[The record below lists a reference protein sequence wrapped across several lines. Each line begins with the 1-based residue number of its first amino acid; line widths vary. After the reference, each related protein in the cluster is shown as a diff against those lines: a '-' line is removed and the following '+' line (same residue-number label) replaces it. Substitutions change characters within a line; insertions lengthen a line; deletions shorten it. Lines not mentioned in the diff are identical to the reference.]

1 VPIYDLRCANGHTVE
16 VIQSFTA
23 ALPPC
28 PACGGATSKVPSR
41 FGIGGRATTPPAP
54 ELMPQTWR
62 GTYAGDRD
70 YVTSLRR
77 TAEQRQ
83 TFEQRHPEEAGDRR
97 PVVAHEGRFE
107 GAPLRRGDPVPPDPG
122 AGTPHPGPHGHSHA
136 HGHGHAHGHPHGDG
150 ASEPHSP
157 PGATGAGRPPRVG

>member
-1 VPIYDLRCANGHTVE
+1 MPIYDLRCANGHTAE

-23 ALPPC
+23 TLPPC
-28 PACGGATSKVPSR
+28 PTCGGATSKVPSQ
-41 FGIGGRATTPPAP
+41 FGIGGRAVTPPAP
-54 ELMPQTWR
+54 ELMPQTWK

-83 TFEQRHPEEAGDRR
+83 AFEQRHPEEAGDRR

-107 GAPLRRGDPVPPDPG
+107 GAPLRRGDPVPADSS
-122 AGTPHPGPHGHSHA
+122 AGPQPGPHGHGHSHGP
-136 HGHGHAHGHPHGDG
+136 GHGPAH
-150 ASEPHSP
+150 PHSP
-157 PGATGAGRPPRVG
+157 PDATGAGPPPRVG

>member
-1 VPIYDLRCANGHTVE
+1 VPIYDLRCANGHTAE
-16 VIQSFTA
+16 VIQSFAA

-28 PACGGATSKVPSR
+28 PTCGGATSKVPSR
-41 FGIGGRATTPPAP
+41 FGIGGRAVTPPAP
-54 ELMPQTWR
+54 ELMPQTWK

-83 TFEQRHPEEAGDRR
+83 AFEQRHPEEAGDRR

-107 GAPLRRGDPVPPDPG
+107 GAPLRRGDPLPADSG
-122 AGTPHPGPHGHSHA
+122 AGPPQPGPHGHGHSHGP
-136 HGHGHAHGHPHGDG
+136 GHGPAH
-150 ASEPHSP
+150 PHSP
-157 PGATGAGRPPRVG
+157 PDATGAGPPPRVG

>member
-1 VPIYDLRCANGHTVE
+1 VPIYDLRCANGHTAE
-16 VIQSFTA
+16 VIQSFAA

-28 PACGGATSKVPSR
+28 PTCGGATSKVPSR
-41 FGIGGRATTPPAP
+41 FGIGGRAVTPPAP
-54 ELMPQTWR
+54 ELMPQTWK

-83 TFEQRHPEEAGDRR
+83 AFEQRHPEEAGDRR

-107 GAPLRRGDPVPPDPG
+107 GAPLRRGDPLPADSG
-122 AGTPHPGPHGHSHA
+122 AGPPQPGLHGHGHSHGP
-136 HGHGHAHGHPHGDG
+136 GHGPAH
-150 ASEPHSP
+150 PHSP
-157 PGATGAGRPPRVG
+157 PDATGAGPPPRVG